1 VPCGVQ
7 KVCTRVGLPFPSLS
21 RSNFMAPV
29 SSTRCNS
36 QPLAAP
42 SNSTRCNVQQ
52 LAAPDNE
59 VKFSATAN
67 SMRCNSQPV
76 CQACCPICLSH
87 LAPLV
92 WEEGQEWCKMSM
104 V

>member
-1 VPCGVQ
+1 MPCGVQ

-21 RSNFMAPV
+21 RSNFTAQV
-29 SSTRCNS
+29 SSMRCNS
-36 QPLAAP
+36 
-42 SNSTRCNVQQ
+42 QQ